1 MKILIIQNY
10 LLKNKR
16 KNKKIFS
23 MIMISLSNGNN
34 CLLTHI
40 LYKKQKEEIFFKL
53 LYYFELITIYIFI
66 FLCVKLKIIF
76 LIPF

>member
-1 MKILIIQNY
+1 
-10 LLKNKR
+10 
-16 KNKKIFS
+16 

-66 FLCVKLKIIF
+66 FYVLNLR
-76 LIPF
+76 